1 MLLRSTAADLI
12 VRTEN
17 RAIWHAKKQDFIMS
31 LNREKVTENQYRRN
45 VWQHFQYRFNWEV
58 KNILLI
64 AIFLSGND
72 CEFWAKSVLK
82 RALA

>member
-12 VRTEN
+12 VRKEN

-58 KNILLI
+58 RNILLI
-64 AIFLSGND
+64 AIFLSEND
-72 CEFWAKSVLK
+72 CEFKRKTILKTVL
-82 RALA
+82 A